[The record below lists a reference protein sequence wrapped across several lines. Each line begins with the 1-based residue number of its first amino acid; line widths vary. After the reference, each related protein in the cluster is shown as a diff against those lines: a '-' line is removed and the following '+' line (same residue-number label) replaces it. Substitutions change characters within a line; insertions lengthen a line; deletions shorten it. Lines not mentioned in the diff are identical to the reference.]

1 MNIVTRMRSRVLEIN
16 PVTFEKVWE
25 YSIAGL
31 PGFFFYSTFVSS
43 AQRLPNGNTLI
54 TEGVV
59 GRVFEVT
66 PENEIVWE
74 YLNPHFTEEGAPNLV
89 YRAYRVPYE
98 WVPQLSQP
106 EELPVVPPDLS
117 GFRIQPQEP

>member
-1 MNIVTRMRSRVLEIN
+1 M
-16 PVTFEKVWE
+16 EKVWE

-31 PGFFFYSTFVSS
+31 PGFLFYSTFVSS

-66 PENEIVWE
+66 PGNEIVWE
-74 YLNPHFTEEGAPNLV
+74 YLNPHFNEDGAPNLV

-98 WVPQLSQP
+98 WVPQLDRP
-106 EELPVVPPDLS
+106 EERAVIPPRLS
-117 GFRIQPQEP
+117 EFRIDAR